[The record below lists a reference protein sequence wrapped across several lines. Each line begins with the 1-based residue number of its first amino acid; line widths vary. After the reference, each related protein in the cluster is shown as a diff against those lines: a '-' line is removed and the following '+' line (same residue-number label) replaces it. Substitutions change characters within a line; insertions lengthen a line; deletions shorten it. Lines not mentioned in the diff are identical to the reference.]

1 MPIRKIQG
9 AERCGFEHCERWLAT
24 KGCVFGYTA
33 FWLCDVREC
42 VRQVRFRSSKHQFK
56 RGSLKGGSVVKWRI
70 ELGSTLNK
78 CIEHAKHVG
87 NSEHA
92 ENSGV
97 NATGAASGAIENA
110 LATNVADAANETLEA
125 PETRKVKKS
134 GSTMRSLLCLA
145 MGGFALGFAEFA
157 MMGILPGV
165 AQGMDV
171 SIPYAGNYISA
182 YAVGVCFGTLFLV
195 FGHNI
200 SPKKLLVFFAVLMV
214 LGNGMAAIAPN
225 SPALLVARVVAG
237 LPHGAYF
244 GAATL
249 MAKELAEPGKQAQA
263 VSIMVLG
270 QTAANMVGVPFGTL
284 LAEFVSWRAAF
295 AFVAIWAA
303 VACFCLARFV
313 PGTVRIAQTTMTG
326 QFSFLRS
333 PRPWFVLGAVFAGN
347 IGIFCWWSYVSPW
360 FMNLGGFSSQDL
372 PALLMLCGFGM
383 VLGSLAGGRW
393 ADKITPG
400 RMAAA
405 GQALSCASLLL
416 IFFVTGPWACAAAAF
431 LCSFA
436 MFSMSSPQQLLMVKV
451 GAGGG
456 EMIGSACV
464 QVAYNA
470 ANAIGALV
478 GQSVLNAGAAY
489 NYPSLAGAPFA
500 AIAAVLLLV
509 FALRFEFTAD
519 GCRDNSAGR
528 AACAVRTE
536 SMPGHAEG
544 AVGRG

>member
-1 MPIRKIQG
+1 M
-9 AERCGFEHCERWLAT
+9 L
-24 KGCVFGYTA
+24 GYAA
-33 FWLCDVREC
+33 FRLCDVREC
-42 VRQVRFRSSKHQFK
+42 VRHVWPGSLKHQFK
-56 RGSLKGGSVVKWRI
+56 QGSFKGGPVAKWRI
-70 ELGSTLNK
+70 ELGGTLNK
-78 CIEHAKHVG
+78 RIEHAERADNG
-87 NSEHA
+87 EYA
-92 ENSGV
+92 ENGRV
-97 NATGAASGAIENA
+97 
-110 LATNVADAANETLEA
+110 NVADASRGTTVSAIAANGAGTAREA
-125 PETRKVKKS
+125 PKAPEAHKAKKS
-134 GSTMRSLLCLA
+134 SSTMRSLLCLA

-157 MMGILPGV
+157 MMGILPSV

-195 FGHNI
+195 LGHNI

-225 SPALLVARVVAG
+225 SPALLVARFVAG

-249 MAKELAEPGKQAQA
+249 VAKELAEPGKQAQA
-263 VSIMVLG
+263 VSVMVLG

-284 LAEFVSWRAAF
+284 LAEFISWRAAF

-313 PGTVRIAQTTMTG
+313 PGMVRIAQTTMTG

-509 FALRFEFTAD
+509 FALRFEFV
-519 GCRDNSAGR
+519 AGGGGDKRASRAVR
-528 AACAVRTE
+528 AA
-536 SMPGHAEG
+536 HAEG
-544 AVGRG
+544 AVSRS

>member
-1 MPIRKIQG
+1 MR
-9 AERCGFEHCERWLAT
+9 AACAT
-24 KGCVFGYTA
+24 
-33 FWLCDVREC
+33 
-42 VRQVRFRSSKHQFK
+42 RSSGHQFK
-56 RGSLKGGSVVKWRI
+56 RGSFKGGTVAKWRI

-78 CIEHAKHVG
+78 RIA
-87 NSEHA
+87 HA
-92 ENSGV
+92 EHVDSSEQAEIGEAIAASSAN
-97 NATGAASGAIENA
+97 GAADPDVVGMAAAAREA
-110 LATNVADAANETLEA
+110 LLAEATSANETGCAADAATTSHGVFG
-125 PETRKVKKS
+125 PRKAKKS
-134 GSTMRSLLCLA
+134 SSTMRSLLCLA

-157 MMGILPGV
+157 MMGILPSV

-225 SPALLVARVVAG
+225 SPALLVARFVAG

-326 QFSFLRS
+326 QFSFLQS

>member
-1 MPIRKIQG
+1 M
-9 AERCGFEHCERWLAT
+9 
-24 KGCVFGYTA
+24 
-33 FWLCDVREC
+33 
-42 VRQVRFRSSKHQFK
+42 
-56 RGSLKGGSVVKWRI
+56 
-70 ELGSTLNK
+70 
-78 CIEHAKHVG
+78 
-87 NSEHA
+87 
-92 ENSGV
+92 SGK
-97 NATGAASGAIENA
+97 NNI
-110 LATNVADAANETLEA
+110 
-125 PETRKVKKS
+125 
-134 GSTMRSLLCLA
+134 MRSLLCLA

-157 MMGILPGV
+157 MMGILPSV

-195 FGHNI
+195 LGHNI
-200 SPKKLLVFFAVLMV
+200 APKKLLVFFAVLMV
-214 LGNGMAAIAPN
+214 VGNGMAALAPN
-225 SPALLVARVVAG
+225 SPALLIARFVAG

-270 QTAANMVGVPFGTL
+270 QTAANMLGVPFGTL
-284 LAEFVSWRAAF
+284 LSEFVSWRAAF
-295 AFVAIWAA
+295 GFVAVWA
-303 VACFCLARFV
+303 VLACLCLARFV
-313 PGTVRIAQTTMTG
+313 PGSVRIAQTTLVG

-360 FMNLGGFSSQDL
+360 FMNEGGFESTQL
-372 PALLMLCGFGM
+372 PMLLMLCGFGM
-383 VLGSLAGGRW
+383 VLGSLSGGRL
-393 ADKITPG
+393 ADKMTPG

-405 GQALSCASLLL
+405 GQALSATALLL
-416 IFFVTGPWACAAAAF
+416 IFFVAGPIACALAAF

-470 ANAIGALV
+470 ANALGALV
-478 GQSVLNAGAAY
+478 GQTVLNTGASY
-489 NYPSLAGAPFA
+489 NCPSLAGVPFA
-500 AIAAVLLLV
+500 VAAALLLV
-509 FALRFEFTAD
+509 VFAVRFESFDTKSRKEPLVQNVAA
-519 GCRDNSAGR
+519 GGSA
-528 AACAVRTE
+528 ATK
-536 SMPGHAEG
+536 
-544 AVGRG
+544 